1 MIVIKTSEESSA
13 VPAAQT
19 RKAAAEAATSKT
31 TGPASSLD
39 NSVKLSNK
47 LSTLDTS
54 LPPTVTCLIHSRRSS
69 LCLLRLPSSV
79 NSQDNGDGHN
89 PVTSYRTLIAS
100 STSLPMREGVSPV
113 HLVYTGKHCCFIS
126 QPGPPFS
133 LPDGKGSSIS
143 QMHSSLRLGL
153 RIIPPVILSQ
163 SNSSLLS
170 PSIATTAAYCI
181 FTQ

>member
-1 MIVIKTSEESSA
+1 MMSVKTSDDSVLYQQPKQERQLQKQRLKKPL
-13 VPAAQT
+13 VQLHL
-19 RKAAAEAATSKT
+19 
-31 TGPASSLD
+31 LD

-54 LPPTVTCLIHSRRSS
+54 LPPTVTRLIHSRRSS
-69 LCLLRLPSSV
+69 LCLLRLPFSV

-113 HLVYTGKHCCFIS
+113 LLVYTGKHCCFIS